1 MLTSWSLVCWL
12 PKGKRFRAEV
22 TIECGIFLGCSVL
35 WEVFPVRDRFLMF
48 SCLLVISSRSSS
60 FCVLWQVEANIS
72 KFLFRRRTLS
82 WQLLQQ
88 NLGSSSLSE
97 TSISHTLR
105 IILFNCNAFPLSLK
119 KWCFLAVVSPHNRHL
134 LFKISSVKVW
144 DPSMSHDSWSGHP
157 KNRENLEPLKEPIIA
172 FVLSRHNF

>member
-1 MLTSWSLVCWL
+1 M
-12 PKGKRFRAEV
+12 
-22 TIECGIFLGCSVL
+22 L

-88 NLGSSSLSE
+88 NLGSSSLSK

-105 IILFNCNAFPLSLK
+105 IILSNCNAFPLSLK
-119 KWCFLAVVSPHNRHL
+119 NSFFSWSSNHTTGTLNIVRQSLGSFHVSRQLERPPKKPRKFGTVKRANHSVCFITAQLLAGANEKWPCIHL
-134 LFKISSVKVW
+134 YEISLFSVKQSEIWVR
-144 DPSMSHDSWSGHP
+144 DYY
-157 KNRENLEPLKEPIIA
+157 
-172 FVLSRHNF
+172 